1 MSVSYDIR
9 RVSRRND
16 NLQNGVFISH
26 AGRDRKEL
34 DSLVSLMKKEGL
46 HPLCDV
52 EGVGAGERFQDM
64 IEWMLRCRAAV
75 LLLTEDSLNSD
86 WVEYELG
93 FLAGR
98 GTPIFIWDPKK
109 ILSPGGTGT
118 AAELLMRLKNLQLY
132 RYLPA
137 ITDPCEVLRRL
148 RPLRLYAEMLGA
160 GTPLSE
166 VLGERAEEIFEARVT
181 TLEVDIFDP
190 RLEGLGDLFL
200 DCRLGT
206 LVVNFGHA
214 LRKTE
219 RIEECGAVG
228 GFLKG
233 GEPPSPYACAAYGR
247 RGVPLCARSCINSP
261 LQAGENGECLLLN
274 QIVWGGR
281 FVGRAE
287 RSCEPFVAGLSF
299 FLPVHRRFGTEF
311 KLIVDPPTEDRKE
324 QLMALFGMIGL
335 SPTTSDSRG
344 SLRIYLSLPPRPC
357 DGIFVLPESFGNNF
371 VCPHAVLKGC

>member
-1 MSVSYDIR
+1 MCMSYAIQ
-9 RVSRRND
+9 RVSQSNE

-26 AGRDRKEL
+26 ATEDRSHL
-34 DSLVSLMKKEGL
+34 DDLIKVMKQEGL
-46 HPLCDV
+46 HPLYDV
-52 EGVGAGERFQDM
+52 DGVGAGDRFQEA
-64 IEWMLRCRAAV
+64 IERMLRCRAAI

-98 GTPIFIWDPKK
+98 GTPILIWDPTRL
-109 ILSPGGTGT
+109 LSPGGRGT
-118 AAELLMRLKNLQLY
+118 AAELLLRLKNLQLY

-137 ITDPCEVLRRL
+137 ITEYAEVVRRL
-148 RPLRLYAEMLGA
+148 RPLRLYAEMLSE

-166 VLGERAEEIFEARVT
+166 VLGERAEDVFEKRVSTMEIN
-181 TLEVDIFDP
+181 LYDP

-214 LRKTE
+214 LRRGE
-219 RIEECGAVG
+219 AVQRCGAVG
-228 GFLKG
+228 NFLLP
-233 GEPPSPYACAAYGR
+233 GEPPVPYVCEDYRQKGISI
-247 RGVPLCARSCINSP
+247 CARGCIDAP
-261 LQAGENGECLLLN
+261 LQMGENEECLLLN

-281 FVGRAE
+281 FVGRSE
-287 RSCEPFVAGLSF
+287 RSCEPYEPGLSF

-344 SLRIYLSLPPRPC
+344 SLRIYLSMPARHC